1 LKPSLSSAWLGTYAA
16 NGAILLCGLVSGV
29 LSARLLAPDGRG
41 ALAAVLFWPQL
52 ITSLGLLSL
61 PGAMIFRRGR
71 PDGNRAAV
79 AATGMWLAL
88 ALSAIGAL
96 LGYLALPFLLREGS
110 AASLAQAYLLAFVPF
125 DFLALASLA
134 LDQGDMRFARY
145 NLTRLLPSGV
155 YLVGLLILWALDAVS
170 VASLVWASWLG
181 TTLTAVLCLYQ
192 SRDDLG
198 VRPSLS
204 EARRLV
210 ASGAQLHG
218 AALLAVLLAQA
229 DRLVV
234 VTFWDDATLGLYV
247 IALSLAGAGL
257 DVVTGAF
264 NVLLLPRLAA
274 ARDLGAQRR
283 IMGQTLRY
291 TTLLL
296 TAGTAVLLLMCPWL
310 LPFLFGADYAG
321 AVGICLVFLV
331 AYLPTALLRV
341 ITYGLSGTGDW
352 RPRIMAQALAL
363 GVFAAAVW
371 PLAARLGVLGVPT
384 ALLIANTAALAYL
397 LVFLRRRLALS
408 SRECWGLSPTT
419 VRHVWWHG
427 RALIKIAWPVG
438 ANG

>member
-1 LKPSLSSAWLGTYAA
+1 MKPSLSGAWLGTSVA
-16 NGAILLCGLVSGV
+16 NGAILLCGLASGV

-52 ITSLGLLSL
+52 ITSLGLFSL

-71 PDGNRAAV
+71 PGVDRAAV
-79 AATGMWLAL
+79 AATGVWLAL
-88 ALSAIGAL
+88 GLSAMGAL
-96 LGYLALPFLLREGS
+96 TGYLALPFLLRDAS
-110 AASLAQAYLLAFVPF
+110 AASLAQVYLLAFVPF
-125 DFLALASLA
+125 NFLALASLA
-134 LDQGDMRFARY
+134 LDHGDMRFARY

-155 YLVGLLILWALDAVS
+155 YLVSLLLLWALDAVS
-170 VASLVWASWLG
+170 VTTLVWASWLG
-181 TTLTAVLCLYQ
+181 TALTAVVCLYQ
-192 SRDDLG
+192 SRDDLRA
-198 VRPSLS
+198 RPSLL

-210 ASGAQLHG
+210 ASGARLHG

-229 DRLVV
+229 DRFVV

-247 IALSLAGAGL
+247 IALTFAGAGL

-274 ARDLGAQRR
+274 ARDTGAQRR

-291 TTLLL
+291 ATLLL
-296 TAGTAVLLLMCPWL
+296 TAGTAVLLLLCPWL
-310 LPFLFGADYAG
+310 LPFLFGDAYTG
-321 AVGICLVFLV
+321 AVAICLVCLV

-352 RPRIMAQALAL
+352 RPRIVAQALAL
-363 GVFAAAVW
+363 AVFAAAVW

-384 ALLIANTAALAYL
+384 ALLIANTAASAYL
-397 LVFLRRRLALS
+397 LVFLRRQLGLS

-419 VRHVWWHG
+419 VRHLWWHG
-427 RALIKIAWPVG
+427 RALVKGI
-438 ANG
+438 